1 MFQASLQFQT
11 TQHRHCSMEVQM
23 KKLLGV
29 VSLFALA
36 VGICCGNAFAQA
48 TASASLTG
56 TITDQSQAIVV
67 GASITLTNKDT
78 GAARTAQSN
87 SSGLYRF
94 DLLPAGNYELKIT
107 MTGFKAITV
116 AATEL
121 IVGQTST
128 LNFTLEPGSVSQT
141 VTVTEEAPIVDV
153 TKTNVGMD
161 VTQQQIQNMPLNGR
175 DFGNLAYLAPGAH
188 PVNSYDPTKNR
199 VAVVAINGSNGR
211 NINVTVN
218 GIDDKDNTVGGP
230 VMQLPLSAVQEFD
243 ISTQRFSA
251 ANGRSEGAAINV
263 ITKAGSNKFHG
274 GGYLYDTQTALNAN
288 DFLSKQAGSPTP
300 QYERQQ
306 FGGNIGGPI
315 RTNKDFFFF
324 ALERQREHTA
334 DPIAGFALQS
344 LTLAE
349 PIGAQPAAT
358 IPTPYFDWRY
368 TGRLDHHFNSSESL
382 FFTYSAQN
390 NNGQNDQS
398 GNANDLTAGNFTSNH
413 LILSNLTLSSV
424 LSPTIVN
431 DATAGY
437 QYWNNVIGTNKF
449 SPLTVNFPDGSTFG
463 TNGNVPQQSIQKKW
477 QFKDDLSITH
487 GVQTF
492 HTGVDFVW
500 EPVLGGLFEFT
511 PVPTLTFLD
520 NPSVIVSNSNGLY
533 PNGFATAGA
542 VSAMTGASGDPDFF
556 LASKMFGV
564 YFQDDWKVRSGF
576 TLNLGVRWD
585 KDIGLYASSQ
595 IHNNRTY
602 QELKAI
608 GSPLAS
614 KIPQDDNHGISPRI
628 GFAWDVR
635 GDGKQVIDGGY
646 GLYFGQTF
654 INIPLFMMQQANPT
668 IFATTY
674 AISANGPGTS
684 CNPSVCDV
692 PGTSIP
698 LSSWR
703 FGVDPLPTSPPPPT
717 QLPTGATGRLM
728 DPNYRNPYSEQWNI
742 GYTYEIN
749 GISNFEVDYIHE
761 LGLHEANTFNLN
773 PINPATGVR
782 VLTQAFT
789 NAGVPVLG
797 ASDDAASQGR
807 SRYDGL
813 NFVYTRRMSRHF
825 TANASYVLSRAVGW
839 DGSAASFGNRPVDPF
854 NPWNPKVDFGP
865 VPNDERH
872 HVALSGVVSLP
883 WGFEA
888 APILQFGSARPYTAT
903 AGHDVL
909 GVGSRNGGAHAI
921 VPTSNH
927 SDFTTFAKASVATQ
941 QACLAAGTCIMA
953 PFDNLRGQD
962 YFQLDARLTKAFKF
976 GENKQLRLIF
986 QAFDITNRANFGNDF
1001 TGNVRSGTF
1010 GQAAGFIAPN
1020 GTIIPKSFRA
1030 EFGAEFT

>member
-1 MFQASLQFQT
+1 
-11 TQHRHCSMEVQM
+11 M
-23 KKLLGV
+23 KKLC
-29 VSLFALA
+29 ALA
-36 VGICCGNAFAQA
+36 FLFVLSVAFCSPSAFAQA
-48 TASASLTG
+48 TASAALEG
-56 TITDQSQAIVV
+56 TITDESQAVV
-67 GASITLTNKDT
+67 ANAQITLTNKDT
-78 GAARTAQSN
+78 GAVRTAQSN
-87 SSGLYRF
+87 SEGSYRF
-94 DLLPAGNYELKIT
+94 DLLPAGNYELKVT
-107 MTGFKAITV
+107 LTGFKTINV
-116 AATEL
+116 ASTQL

-141 VTVTEEAPIVDV
+141 VTVTEEVPLVDV
-153 TKTNVGMD
+153 TKTSVGMNI
-161 VTQQQIQNMPLNGR
+161 TPEQIQNMPLNGR
-175 DFGNLAYLAPGAH
+175 DFGNLAYLAPGAR

-199 VAVVAINGSNGR
+199 VAVVAVNGSNGR
-211 NINVTVN
+211 NVNVTVN

-274 GGYLYDTQTALNAN
+274 GGYFFDTQTALNHN
-288 DFLSKQAGSPTP
+288 DFFTEQTPGSSTP
-300 QYERQQ
+300 QFERQQ

-315 RTNKDFFFF
+315 RTDKDFFFF

-334 DPIAGFALQS
+334 DPITAAALQN

-349 PIGAQPAAT
+349 PIGAQPAAS

-368 TGRLDHHFNSSESL
+368 TGRLDHRFNDKESM
-382 FFTYSAQN
+382 FFTYNAQN
-390 NNGQNDQS
+390 NTGLNDQS
-398 GNANDLTAGNFTSNH
+398 GNKNDLTAGNFTTNH
-413 LILSNLTLSSV
+413 LILSSLSLNSV
-424 LSPTIVN
+424 LSPTVVN

-449 SPLTVNFPDGSTFG
+449 SPFTVIFPGSITFG

-477 QFKDDLSITH
+477 QFKDDISITH
-487 GVQTF
+487 GVHTF
-492 HTGVDFVW
+492 RTGVDYVW

-511 PVPTLTFLD
+511 PVPTLTFLND
-520 NPSVIVSNSNGLY
+520 PVDIFGSKSATY
-533 PNGFATAGA
+533 PNGFSTAGA
-542 VSAMTGASGDPDFF
+542 VIAMTGAAGDPDFF

-564 YFQDDWKVRSGF
+564 YFQDDWKIRSGL

-595 IHNNRTY
+595 IPNNRTY

-614 KIPQDDNHGISPRI
+614 KIPQDDNHGVSPRI
-628 GFAWDVR
+628 GFAWDVT
-635 GDGKQVIDGGY
+635 GTGKHILRGGY

-674 AISANGPGTS
+674 SITANGPGTS
-684 CNPSVCDV
+684 CNPAVCDV

-703 FGVDPLPTSPPPPT
+703 FGVDPLPTSPPPST

-728 DPNYRNPYSEQWNI
+728 DPNYRNPYSEQWNF
-742 GYTYEIN
+742 GYSYEIN
-749 GISNFEVDYIHE
+749 DYSTFEIDYIHE
-761 LGLHEANTFNLN
+761 LGLHEANTFNFN
-773 PINPATGVR
+773 PINPATGAR

-813 NFVYTRRMSRHF
+813 NFSYTRRMNQHF
-825 TANASYVLSRAVGW
+825 TMNASYVLSKAVGW
-839 DGSAASFGNRPVDPF
+839 DGNAASFGNRPVNPF

-872 HVALSGVVSLP
+872 HIALSGIVSLP
-883 WGFEA
+883 WGFDV
-888 APILQFGSARPYTAT
+888 APIMQFGTARPYTAT
-903 AGHDVL
+903 AGQDVL
-909 GVGSRNGGAHAI
+909 GVGGRNGAAHAI
-921 VPTSNH
+921 VPTSNPG
-927 SDFTTFAKASVATQ
+927 DFTTYASASVSTQ
-941 QACLAAGTCIMA
+941 QSCLAAATCEMA
-953 PFDNLRGQD
+953 PFDGLRGQD
-962 YFQLDARLTKAFKF
+962 FFQLDTRVTKSFNFAEK
-976 GENKQLRLIF
+976 GTLRLIF
-986 QAFDITNRANFGNDF
+986 QAFDLTNRANFGNSF
-1001 TGNVRSGTF
+1001 GGNVQSSSFEQPTGFLAPSGT
-1010 GQAAGFIAPN
+1010 
-1020 GTIIPKSFRA
+1020 TVPKSFRG
-1030 EFGAEFT
+1030 EFGVEYTF

>member
-1 MFQASLQFQT
+1 MKSKLVVVCLFVLSLGLLCGRAS
-11 TQHRHCSMEVQM
+11 
-23 KKLLGV
+23 
-29 VSLFALA
+29 
-36 VGICCGNAFAQA
+36 AQA
-48 TASASLTG
+48 TASASLEG
-56 TITDQSQAIVV
+56 TVTDQSHAVIVNAQV
-67 GASITLTNKDT
+67 TLTNTDT
-78 GAARTAQSN
+78 GAVRTTQS
-87 SSGLYRF
+87 SGAGLYRF
-94 DLLPAGNYELKIT
+94 DLLPAGKYVVKVA
-107 MTGFKAITV
+107 MQGFKVFTIGSI
-116 AATEL
+116 EL
-121 IVGQTST
+121 IVGETST
-128 LNFTLEPGSVSQT
+128 VNVVLEPGSVSQT
-141 VTVTEEAPIVDV
+141 VTVTEQAPIVDV

-161 VTQQQIQNMPLNGR
+161 VTQQQIQDMPLNGR
-175 DFGNLAYLAPGAH
+175 DFGNLAYLAPGAR

-230 VMQLPLSAVQEFD
+230 VMQLPLSAVEEFD

-263 ITKAGSNKFHG
+263 ITKAGTNRFHG
-274 GGYLYDTQTALNAN
+274 GGYFYDTQTDLNAN
-288 DFLSKQAGSPTP
+288 DFFSKQAGSPTP
-300 QYERQQ
+300 QYQRQQ

-315 RTNKDFFFF
+315 RKDKDFFFF

-334 DPIAGFALQS
+334 DPIAAFALNS

-368 TGRLDHHFNSSESL
+368 TGRLDHHFSSRESM

-390 NNGQNDQS
+390 NNSLNDQS
-398 GNANDLTAGNFTSNH
+398 GNANDLTAGNFTTNH
-413 LILSNLTLSSV
+413 LILSSLTLSSV
-424 LSPTIVN
+424 ISSNIVN

-449 SPLTVNFPDGSTFG
+449 SPFTVSFPDGSTFG

-477 QFKDDLSITH
+477 QFKDDLSIVH

-511 PVPTLTFLD
+511 PVPTMSFND

-533 PNGFATAGA
+533 PNGFATPGA
-542 VSAMTGASGDPDFF
+542 VISMTGAAGDPDFF

-564 YFQDDWKVRSGF
+564 YFQDDWKVRPGL
-576 TLNLGVRWD
+576 TLNLGARWD

-595 IHNNRTY
+595 IPNNRTY

-614 KIPQDDNHGISPRI
+614 KIPQDDNRGLSPRI
-628 GFAWDVR
+628 GFAWDIR
-635 GDGKQVIDGGY
+635 GNGKHVLDGGY

-674 AISANGPGTS
+674 SISANGPGTS
-684 CNPSVCDV
+684 CNPAVCDV

-703 FGVDPLPTSPPPPT
+703 FGVDPLPASPPPPT
-717 QLPTGATGRLM
+717 QLPAGATGRLM

-742 GYTYEIN
+742 GYTYGIN
-749 GISNFEVDYIHE
+749 DYSSFEVDYVHE
-761 LGLHEANTFNLN
+761 LGLHEADTFNFN
-773 PINPATGVR
+773 PINPATGQR

-813 NFVYTRRMSRHF
+813 NFVYRRRMNQHF
-825 TANASYVLSRAVGW
+825 TMNASYVLSRAVGW
-839 DGSAASFGNRPVDPF
+839 DGSAASFGNRPVNPF
-854 NPWNPKVDFGP
+854 SPWNPKVDFGP

-872 HVALSGVVSLP
+872 HIALSGVVSLP
-883 WGFEA
+883 WGVDI

-909 GVGSRNGGAHAI
+909 GVGSRNGAARAI
-921 VPTSNH
+921 VPTSNPN
-927 SDFTTFAKASVATQ
+927 DFATYAKASVSAQ
-941 QACLAAGTCIMA
+941 QACLAAGTCMMG
-953 PFDNLRGQD
+953 PFDGLRGQD
-962 YFQLDARLTKAFKF
+962 YFQLDTRVTKAINF
-976 GENKQLRLIF
+976 GDKGQLRLIF
-986 QAFDITNRANFGNDF
+986 QAFDLTNRANFGNDF
-1001 TGNVRSGTF
+1001 AGNVRSATF
-1010 GQAAGFIAPN
+1010 EQAAGYIAPN
-1020 GTIIPKSFRA
+1020 GTIVPKSFRA
-1030 EFGAEFT
+1030 EFGAEFSF

>member
-1 MFQASLQFQT
+1 
-11 TQHRHCSMEVQM
+11 M
-23 KKLLGV
+23 KKLCGLAFLSV
-29 VSLFALA
+29 LVLSLVL
-36 VGICCGNAFAQA
+36 CSQSTFAQA
-48 TASASLTG
+48 TASASLEG
-56 TITDQSQAIVV
+56 TITDQSQAVV
-67 GASITLTNKDT
+67 VNSQITLTNKDT
-78 GAARTAQSN
+78 GAVRTAQSN
-87 SSGLYRF
+87 SDGLYRF

-107 MTGFKAITV
+107 MAGFKTITV
-116 AATEL
+116 ASTQL

-141 VTVTEEAPIVDV
+141 VTVTEQAPLVDV
-153 TKTNVGMD
+153 TKTSVGMNI
-161 VTQQQIQNMPLNGR
+161 TPEQIQNMPLNGR
-175 DFGNLAYLAPGAH
+175 DFGNLAYLAPGAR

-199 VAVVAINGSNGR
+199 VAVIAVNGSNGR
-211 NINVTVN
+211 NVNVTVN

-274 GGYLYDTQTALNAN
+274 GGYFFDTQTALNAN
-288 DFLSKQAGSPTP
+288 DFFTEQTPGSSTP
-300 QYERQQ
+300 QFERQQ

-315 RTNKDFFFF
+315 RKDKDFFFF

-334 DPIAGFALQS
+334 DPIAAFALQS
-344 LTLAE
+344 LTLAQ
-349 PIGAQPAAT
+349 PIGAQPAAV

-368 TGRLDHHFNSSESL
+368 TGRLDHRFNDKESM
-382 FFTYSAQN
+382 FFTYNAQN
-390 NNGQNDQS
+390 NTGLNDQS
-398 GNANDLTAGNFTSNH
+398 GNSNDLTAGNFTTNH
-413 LILSNLTLSSV
+413 LILSSLSLNSV
-424 LSPTIVN
+424 LSPTVVN

-449 SPLTVNFPDGSTFG
+449 SPFTVNFPDGSTFG

-487 GVQTF
+487 GVHTF

-520 NPSVIVSNSNGLY
+520 NPSVIVSNSNGQY

-564 YFQDDWKVRSGF
+564 YFQDDWKIRSGL

-595 IHNNRTY
+595 IPNNRTY

-628 GFAWDVR
+628 GFAWDVT
-635 GDGKQVIDGGY
+635 GTGKHILRGGY

-674 AISANGPGTS
+674 SITANGPGTS
-684 CNPSVCDV
+684 CNPAVCDV

-717 QLPTGATGRLM
+717 QLPANATGRLM
-728 DPNYRNPYSEQWNI
+728 DPNYRNPYSEQWNF
-742 GYTYEIN
+742 GYSYEIN
-749 GISNFEVDYIHE
+749 GYSTFEVDYIHE
-761 LGLHEANTFNLN
+761 LGLHEADTFNFN
-773 PINPATGVR
+773 PINPATGAR

-813 NFVYTRRMSRHF
+813 NFSYTRRMNQHF
-825 TANASYVLSRAVGW
+825 TMNASYVLSKAVGW
-839 DGSAASFGNRPVDPF
+839 DGNAASFGNRPVNPF

-872 HVALSGVVSLP
+872 HVALSGIVSLP
-883 WGFEA
+883 WGFDV
-888 APILQFGSARPYTAT
+888 APIMQFGSARPYTAT
-903 AGHDVL
+903 AGHDTL
-909 GVGSRNGGAHAI
+909 GVGGRNGAAHAI
-921 VPTSNH
+921 VPTSNQ
-927 SDFTTFAKASVATQ
+927 SDFTTYAQASVSTQ
-941 QACLAAGTCIMA
+941 QACLSAGTCIMV
-953 PFDNLRGQD
+953 PFDSLRGQD
-962 YFQLDARLTKAFKF
+962 FFQLDTRVTKSFNFAEK
-976 GENKQLRLIF
+976 GTLRLIF

-1001 TGNVRSGTF
+1001 TGNARSSTFEKPAGFLAPSGT
-1010 GQAAGFIAPN
+1010 
-1020 GTIIPKSFRA
+1020 TVPKSFRA
-1030 EFGAEFT
+1030 EFGVEYTF

>member
-1 MFQASLQFQT
+1 
-11 TQHRHCSMEVQM
+11 M
-23 KKLLGV
+23 KKLAGL
-29 VSLFALA
+29 LCLLALSI
-36 VGICCGNAFAQA
+36 GICCGNASAQA

-56 TITDQSQAIVV
+56 TVIDQSQAVV
-67 GASITLTNKDT
+67 ASAQITLTNKDT
-78 GAARTAQSN
+78 GAVRTVQSN
-87 SSGLYRF
+87 SAGLYRF
-94 DLLPAGNYELKIT
+94 DLLPAGNYELKVT
-107 MTGFKAITV
+107 LAGFKTVTV
-116 AATEL
+116 ASTEL
-121 IVGQTST
+121 IVGETST

-141 VTVTEEAPIVDV
+141 VTVTEQAPLVDV
-153 TKTNVGMD
+153 TKTSVGID
-161 VTQQQIQNMPLNGR
+161 ITPQQIENMPLNGR
-175 DFGNLAYLAPGAH
+175 DFGNLAYLAPGAR

-199 VAVVAINGSNGR
+199 VAVVAVNGSNGR
-211 NINVTVN
+211 NVNVTVN

-274 GGYLYDTQTALNAN
+274 GGYFFDTQTALNHN
-288 DFLSKQAGSPTP
+288 DFFTEQTPGSSTP
-300 QYERQQ
+300 QFERQQ
-306 FGGNIGGPI
+306 FGGDIGGPI
-315 RTNKDFFFF
+315 RKDKDFFFF

-334 DPIAGFALQS
+334 DPIAAFALQS

-349 PIGAQPAAT
+349 PIGAQPAAS

-368 TGRLDHHFNSSESL
+368 TGRLDHRFNDKESM
-382 FFTYSAQN
+382 FFTYNAQN
-390 NNGQNDQS
+390 NTGLNDQS
-398 GNANDLTAGNFTSNH
+398 GNANDLTAGNFTTNH
-413 LILSNLTLSSV
+413 LILSSLSLNSV
-424 LSPTIVN
+424 LSPSIVN

-449 SPLTVNFPDGSTFG
+449 SPFTVNFADGSTFG

-477 QFKDDLSITH
+477 QFKDDISIVH
-487 GVQTF
+487 GVHTF
-492 HTGVDFVW
+492 HTGVDYVW

-520 NPSVIVSNSNGLY
+520 NPSVITSNSNGLY

-564 YFQDDWKVRSGF
+564 YFQDDWKIRSGF

-595 IHNNRTY
+595 IPNNRTY

-608 GSPLAS
+608 GNPLAS
-614 KIPQDDNHGISPRI
+614 KIPHDDNKGWSPRI
-628 GFAWDVR
+628 GFAWDVT
-635 GDGKQVIDGGY
+635 GTGKHIVRGGY

-684 CNPSVCDV
+684 CNPAVCDV

-717 QLPTGATGRLM
+717 QLPANATGRLM
-728 DPNYRNPYSEQWNI
+728 DPNYRNPYSEQWNF
-742 GYTYEIN
+742 GYSYEIN
-749 GISNFEVDYIHE
+749 GYSTFEIDYIHE
-761 LGLHEANTFNLN
+761 LGLHEADTFNFN
-773 PINPATGVR
+773 PIDPATGAR

-813 NFVYTRRMSRHF
+813 NFSYTRRMNQHF
-825 TANASYVLSRAVGW
+825 TMNASYVLSRAVGW

-872 HVALSGVVSLP
+872 HVALSGIVSLP
-883 WGFEA
+883 WGFDV
-888 APILQFGSARPYTAT
+888 APIMQFGSARPYTAT

-909 GVGSRNGGAHAI
+909 GVGSRNGAAHAI
-921 VPTSNH
+921 VPTSNPG
-927 SDFTTFAKASVATQ
+927 DFATYAQASVSTQ
-941 QACLAAGTCIMA
+941 QSCLAAGTCEMG
-953 PFDNLRGQD
+953 PFDGLRGQD
-962 YFQLDARLTKAFKF
+962 FFQLDTRVTKSFNFAEK
-976 GENKQLRLIF
+976 GTLRLIF
-986 QAFDITNRANFGNDF
+986 QAFDLTNRANFGNSF
-1001 TGNVRSGTF
+1001 TGNVRSSTFEQPSGFLAPSGT
-1010 GQAAGFIAPN
+1010 
-1020 GTIIPKSFRA
+1020 TVPKSFRG
-1030 EFGAEFT
+1030 EFGVEYTF

>member
-1 MFQASLQFQT
+1 
-11 TQHRHCSMEVQM
+11 M
-23 KKLLGV
+23 KKIFGVLCLLA
-29 VSLFALA
+29 FAI
-36 VGICCGNAFAQA
+36 GIYCGSAFAQA

-56 TITDQSQAIVV
+56 TITDTSQAVV
-67 GASITLTNKDT
+67 INAQITLTNKDS
-78 GAARTAQSN
+78 GAVRTAQSN
-87 SSGLYRF
+87 SAGLYRF

-116 AATEL
+116 ASAEL
-121 IVGQTST
+121 IVGQTLT

-161 VTQQQIQNMPLNGR
+161 VTQQTIQNMPLNGR
-175 DFGNLAYLAPGAH
+175 DFGNLAYLAPGAR

-263 ITKAGSNKFHG
+263 ITKAGGNKFHG
-274 GGYLYDTQTALNAN
+274 GGYFYDTQTALNAN
-288 DFLSKQAGSPTP
+288 DYFTKQTPGSSTP
-300 QYERQQ
+300 QFERQE

-315 RTNKDFFFF
+315 RRDKDFFFF

-334 DPIAGFALQS
+334 DPIAAFALTS

-349 PIGAQPAAT
+349 PIGAQPAAS

-390 NNGQNDQS
+390 NNGLNDQS
-398 GNANDLTAGNFTSNH
+398 SNNNDLTAGNFTSNH

-424 LSPTIVN
+424 LSPTVVN

-437 QYWNNVIGTNKF
+437 QYWNNVIGTNKLSPFTVIF
-449 SPLTVNFPDGSTFG
+449 SDTSTFG

-511 PVPTLTFLD
+511 PVPQLTFHD
-520 NPSVIVSNSNGLY
+520 SPSTIVSNSNGLY

-556 LASKMFGV
+556 LASKMFGI
-564 YFQDDWKVRSGF
+564 YFQDDWKVRSGL

-595 IHNNRTY
+595 IPNNRTY
-602 QELKAI
+602 QDLKAI
-608 GSPLAS
+608 GNPLAS
-614 KIPQDDNHGISPRI
+614 KIPQDDNRGFSPRI
-628 GFAWDVR
+628 GFAWDIH

-654 INIPLFMMQQANPT
+654 INIPLFMMQQSNPLL
-668 IFATTY
+668 FQVTY
-674 AISANGPGTS
+674 AISADGPGTS
-684 CNPSVCDV
+684 CDPSVCGV
-692 PGTSIP
+692 PGTGPPGGPEIP

-703 FGVDPLPTSPPPPT
+703 FGIDPLPVSPPPQA
-717 QLPTGATGRLM
+717 QLLPKATGRLM

-749 GISNFEVDYIHE
+749 GYSNFEVDYIHE
-761 LGLHEANTFNLN
+761 LGVHEADTFNFN
-773 PINPATGVR
+773 PIDPALQTIDPKTGKPVQHR
-782 VLTQAFT
+782 VLDAALT
-789 NAGVPVLG
+789 NAGLPLLG

-813 NFVYTRRMSRHF
+813 NFVYTRRMSQHF
-825 TANASYVLSRAVGW
+825 TMNASYVLSKAVGW

-854 NPWNPKVDFGP
+854 NPWNPKLDFGP

-883 WGFEA
+883 WGFEV
-888 APILQFGSARPYTAT
+888 APILQFGSARPYTAQ
-903 AGHDVL
+903 AGQDVL
-909 GVGSRNGGAHAI
+909 GVGSRNGTREAI
-921 VPTSNH
+921 VPISNP
-927 SDFTTFAKASVATQ
+927 SDFTTYALASVATQ
-941 QACLAAGTCIMA
+941 QACLAASTCRMVG
-953 PFDNLRGQD
+953 FDTLRGQD
-962 YFQLDARLTKAFKF
+962 YFQLDTRVTKAFNFAEK
-976 GENKQLRLIF
+976 GELKLIF
-986 QAFDITNRANFGNDF
+986 QAFDITNRANFGNSF
-1001 TGNVRSGTF
+1001 GTSVRSPGTF
-1010 GQAAGFIAPN
+1010 EQPTGFIAPS

-1030 EFGAEFT
+1030 EFGAEYTF

>member
-1 MFQASLQFQT
+1 
-11 TQHRHCSMEVQM
+11 M
-23 KKLLGV
+23 KKLAGL
-29 VSLFALA
+29 LCLLALSI
-36 VGICCGNAFAQA
+36 GICCGNALAQA

-56 TITDQSQAIVV
+56 TVSDQSQAVVV
-67 GASITLTNKDT
+67 GAQVTLTNKDT
-78 GAARTAQSN
+78 GAVRTSQSN
-87 SSGLYRF
+87 SAGLYRF

-107 MTGFKAITV
+107 MAGFKAVTV
-116 AATEL
+116 ASTEL
-121 IVGQTST
+121 IVNQTST
-128 LNFTLEPGSVSQT
+128 LNFTLEPGSLSQT
-141 VTVTEEAPIVDV
+141 VTVTEEAPVVDV
-153 TKTNVGMD
+153 TKTSVGMT
-161 VTQQQIQNMPLNGR
+161 VTQQTIQNMPLNGR
-175 DFGNLAYLAPGAH
+175 DFGNLAYLAPGAR

-199 VAVVAINGSNGR
+199 VAVVAVNGSNGR

-230 VMQLPLSAVQEFD
+230 VMQLPLSAVEEFD

-251 ANGRSEGAAINV
+251 QNGRSEGAAINV

-274 GGYLYDTQTALNAN
+274 GGYFYDTQTALNAN
-288 DFLSKQAGSPTP
+288 DFFTKQTPGSSTP
-300 QYERQQ
+300 KFQRQE
-306 FGGNIGGPI
+306 FGGDIGGPI
-315 RTNKDFFFF
+315 RQNKDFFFF

-334 DPIAGFALQS
+334 DPVAAFALQS

-349 PIGAQPAAT
+349 PIGAQPAAS

-368 TGRLDHHFNSSESL
+368 TGRLDHHFNSNESL

-390 NNGQNDQS
+390 NSGQNDQS
-398 GNANDLTAGNFTSNH
+398 GNANDLTAGNFTTNH

-424 LSPTIVN
+424 LTPTIVN

-437 QYWNNVIGTNKF
+437 QYWNNVIGTNKL
-449 SPLTVNFPDGSTFG
+449 SPFTVNFPDGSTFG

-477 QFKDDLSITH
+477 QFKDDISITH

-511 PVPTLTFLD
+511 PVPTLTFFD

-556 LASKMFGV
+556 LASKMFGI
-564 YFQDDWKVRSGF
+564 YFQDDWKIRSGL

-595 IHNNRTY
+595 IPNNRTY

-608 GSPLAS
+608 GSPYAS

-628 GFAWDVR
+628 GFAWDIH
-635 GDGKQVIDGGY
+635 GNGKQVIDGGY

-674 AISANGPGTS
+674 SLSANGPGTS
-684 CNPSVCDV
+684 CDPAVCGV
-692 PGTSIP
+692 PGTGPPGGPEIP
-698 LSSWR
+698 LSSWQ

-717 QLPTGATGRLM
+717 QLPAKASGRLM
-728 DPNYRNPYSEQWNI
+728 DPRYRNPYSEQWNI

-749 GISNFEVDYIHE
+749 GYSTFEVDYIHE
-761 LGLHEANTFNLN
+761 LGLHEANTYNLN
-773 PINPATGVR
+773 PIDPATGAR

-789 NAGVPVLG
+789 TAGVPVLG
-797 ASDDAASQGR
+797 PINDSASDGR

-813 NFVYTRRMSRHF
+813 NFVYTRRMNQHF
-825 TANASYVLSRAVGW
+825 TMNASYVLSKAVGW
-839 DGSAASFGNRPVDPF
+839 DGSAASFGNRPVNPF
-854 NPWNPKVDFGP
+854 SPWNPKVDFGP

-872 HVALSGVVSLP
+872 HVALSGIVSLP
-883 WGFEA
+883 WGFDV
-888 APILQFGSARPYTAT
+888 APILQFGSARPYTAQ
-903 AGHDVL
+903 AGQDVL
-909 GVGSRNGGAHAI
+909 GVGSSNGTREAI
-921 VPTSNH
+921 VPTSNP
-927 SDFTTFAKASVATQ
+927 SDFTTYALASVSTQ
-941 QACLAAGTCIMA
+941 QACLAASTCRMVG
-953 PFDNLRGQD
+953 FDTLRGSD
-962 YFQLDARLTKAFKF
+962 YFQLDTRVTKSFNFSEK
-976 GENKQLRLIF
+976 GSLRLIF
-986 QAFDITNRANFGNDF
+986 QAFDITNRANFGNSF
-1001 TGNVRSGTF
+1001 GTSVRSPGTF
-1010 GQAAGFIAPN
+1010 EQPTGFIAPS
-1020 GTIIPKSFRA
+1020 GTIVPKSFRA
-1030 EFGAEFT
+1030 EFGAEYTF

>member
-1 MFQASLQFQT
+1 
-11 TQHRHCSMEVQM
+11 M
-23 KKLLGV
+23 KKLVGV
-29 VSLFALA
+29 LCLLALSI
-36 VGICCGNAFAQA
+36 GTCCGSAFAQA
-48 TASASLTG
+48 TASGSLTG
-56 TITDQSQAIVV
+56 TITDQSQAVVV
-67 GASITLTNKDT
+67 GAQITLTSKDT
-78 GAARTAQSN
+78 GAVRTAQSN
-87 SSGLYRF
+87 SAGLYRF

-107 MTGFKAITV
+107 MAGFKAVTV
-116 AATEL
+116 ASTEL
-121 IVGQTST
+121 IVNQTST

-153 TKTNVGMD
+153 TKTNVGME
-161 VTQQQIQNMPLNGR
+161 VTQQTIQNMPLNGR
-175 DFGNLAYLAPGAH
+175 DFGNLAYLAPGAR

-199 VAVVAINGSNGR
+199 VAVISTNGSNGR

-263 ITKAGSNKFHG
+263 ITKAGSNRFHG
-274 GGYLYDTQTALNAN
+274 GGYFYDTQTALNAN
-288 DFLSKQAGSPTP
+288 DFFTKQTPGSSTP
-300 QYERQQ
+300 QFQRQE

-315 RTNKDFFFF
+315 LKNKDFFFF

-334 DPIAGFALQS
+334 DPITASALQS

-368 TGRLDHHFNSSESL
+368 TGRLDHHFNSSESM

-390 NNGQNDQS
+390 NSGLNDQS
-398 GNANDLTAGNFTSNH
+398 GNNNDLTAGNFTTNH

-424 LSPTIVN
+424 LTPSIVN
-431 DATAGY
+431 DVTAGY

-449 SPLTVNFPDGSTFG
+449 SPFTVTFSDGSTFG

-487 GVQTF
+487 GVHTF
-492 HTGVDFVW
+492 RTGVDFVW

-511 PVPTLTFLD
+511 PVPTLTFID
-520 NPSVIVSNSNGLY
+520 SPSTIVSNSNGLY

-564 YFQDDWKVRSGF
+564 YFQDDWKVRSGL

-595 IHNNRTY
+595 IPNNRTY

-614 KIPQDDNHGISPRI
+614 KIPQDDNRGISPRI
-628 GFAWDVR
+628 GFAWDIR
-635 GDGKQVIDGGY
+635 GDGKQVLNGGY

-684 CNPSVCDV
+684 CNPAVCDV
-692 PGTSIP
+692 PGTTIP

-717 QLPTGATGRLM
+717 QLPKNATGRLM

-742 GYTYEIN
+742 GYTYKIN
-749 GISNFEVDYIHE
+749 SISNFEVDYVHE
-761 LGLHEANTFNLN
+761 LGLHEANTFNIN
-773 PINPATGVR
+773 PINPATGAR
-782 VLTQAFT
+782 VLTQAFI

-797 ASDDAASQGR
+797 ATDDAASQGR

-813 NFVYTRRMSRHF
+813 NFVYTRRMSQHF
-825 TANASYVLSRAVGW
+825 TMNASYVLSKAVGW

-872 HVALSGVVSLP
+872 HIALSGVVNLP
-883 WGFEA
+883 WGFDV
-888 APILQFGSARPYTAT
+888 APIMQFGSARPYQAS
-903 AGHDVL
+903 AGQDVL
-909 GVGSRNGGAHAI
+909 GIGSRNGTQQAI
-921 VPTSNH
+921 VPISNPN
-927 SDFTTFAKASVATQ
+927 DFATYSTASVSTQ
-941 QACLAAGTCIMA
+941 QACLAADTCKMVG
-953 PFDNLRGQD
+953 FDTLRGQD
-962 YFQLDARLTKAFKF
+962 YFQLDTRVTKAFNFAEK
-976 GENKQLRLIF
+976 GSLRLIF
-986 QAFDITNRANFGNDF
+986 QAFDITNRANFGNNF
-1001 TGNVRSGTF
+1001 HGNAHSFSTF
-1010 GQAAGFIAPN
+1010 EQPNGFIAAS

-1030 EFGAEFT
+1030 EFGAEYTF

>member
-1 MFQASLQFQT
+1 
-11 TQHRHCSMEVQM
+11 M
-23 KKLLGV
+23 KKLCGLAFLSVLILSLGLC
-29 VSLFALA
+29 SQST
-36 VGICCGNAFAQA
+36 FAQA
-48 TASASLTG
+48 TASASLEG
-56 TITDQSQAIVV
+56 TITDQSQAVV
-67 GASITLTNKDT
+67 VNSQITLTNKDT
-78 GAARTAQSN
+78 GAVRTAQSN
-87 SSGLYRF
+87 SDGLYRF

-107 MTGFKAITV
+107 MAGFKTITV
-116 AATEL
+116 ASTQL

-141 VTVTEEAPIVDV
+141 VTVTEQAPLVDV
-153 TKTNVGMD
+153 TKTSVGMNI
-161 VTQQQIQNMPLNGR
+161 TPEQIQNMPLNGR
-175 DFGNLAYLAPGAH
+175 DFGNLAYLAPGAR

-199 VAVVAINGSNGR
+199 VAVIAVNGSNGR
-211 NINVTVN
+211 NVNVTVN

-274 GGYLYDTQTALNAN
+274 GGYFFDTQTALNHN
-288 DFLSKQAGSPTP
+288 DYFTEQTPGSSTP
-300 QYERQQ
+300 QFERQQ

-315 RTNKDFFFF
+315 RKDKDFFFF

-334 DPIAGFALQS
+334 DPIAAFALQS
-344 LTLAE
+344 LTLAK
-349 PIGAQPAAT
+349 PIGAQPAAV

-368 TGRLDHHFNSSESL
+368 TGRLDHRFNDKESM
-382 FFTYSAQN
+382 FFTYNAQN
-390 NNGQNDQS
+390 NTGLNDQS
-398 GNANDLTAGNFTSNH
+398 GNSNDLTAGNFTTNH
-413 LILSNLTLSSV
+413 LILSSLSLNSV
-424 LSPTIVN
+424 LSPTVVN

-449 SPLTVNFPDGSTFG
+449 SPFTVNFPDGSTFG

-487 GVQTF
+487 GVHTF

-520 NPSVIVSNSNGLY
+520 NPSVIVSNSNGQY

-564 YFQDDWKVRSGF
+564 YFQDDWKIRSGF

-595 IHNNRTY
+595 IPNNRTY

-614 KIPQDDNHGISPRI
+614 KIPHDDNHGISPRI
-628 GFAWDVR
+628 GFAWDVT
-635 GDGKQVIDGGY
+635 GTGKHILRGGY

-674 AISANGPGTS
+674 SITANGPGTS
-684 CNPSVCDV
+684 CNPAVCDV

-728 DPNYRNPYSEQWNI
+728 DPNYRNPYSEQWNF
-742 GYTYEIN
+742 GYSYEIN
-749 GISNFEVDYIHE
+749 SYSTFEVDYIHE
-761 LGLHEANTFNLN
+761 LGLHEANTFNFN
-773 PINPATGVR
+773 PINPATGAR

-813 NFVYTRRMSRHF
+813 NLSYTRRMNQHF
-825 TANASYVLSRAVGW
+825 TMNASYVLSKAVGW
-839 DGSAASFGNRPVDPF
+839 DGNAASFGNRPVNPF

-872 HVALSGVVSLP
+872 HVALSGIVSLP
-883 WGFEA
+883 WGFDV
-888 APILQFGSARPYTAT
+888 APIMQFGSARPYTAT
-903 AGHDVL
+903 AGHDTL
-909 GVGSRNGGAHAI
+909 GVGGRNGAAHAI
-921 VPTSNH
+921 VPTSNQ
-927 SDFTTFAKASVATQ
+927 SDFTTYAQASVSTQ
-941 QACLAAGTCIMA
+941 QTCLSAATCIMV
-953 PFDNLRGQD
+953 PFDSLRGQD
-962 YFQLDARLTKAFKF
+962 FFQLDTRVTKSFNFAEK
-976 GENKQLRLIF
+976 GTLRLIF

-1001 TGNVRSGTF
+1001 TGNVRSSTF
-1010 GQAAGFIAPN
+1010 EKPAGFLAPS
-1020 GTIIPKSFRA
+1020 GTTIPKSFRG
-1030 EFGAEFT
+1030 EFGVEYTF

>member
-1 MFQASLQFQT
+1 
-11 TQHRHCSMEVQM
+11 M
-23 KKLLGV
+23 KKLFAV
-29 VSLFALA
+29 LFLF
-36 VGICCGNAFAQA
+36 VFSIGLFCGNAFAQA
-48 TASASLTG
+48 TASSSLTG
-56 TITDQSQAIVV
+56 TISDQSQAVVV
-67 GASITLTNKDT
+67 GAQITLTSKDT
-78 GAARTAQSN
+78 GAVRTVQSN

-94 DLLPAGNYELKIT
+94 DLLPAGNYELKVS

-116 AATEL
+116 ASTEL

-128 LNFTLEPGSVSQT
+128 LNFTLEPGSVSET
-141 VTVTEEAPIVDV
+141 VTVTEQAPLVDV
-153 TKTNVGMD
+153 TKTNVGMNI
-161 VTQQQIQNMPLNGR
+161 TPQQIQNMPLNGR
-175 DFGNLAYLAPGAH
+175 DFGNLAYLAPGAR
-188 PVNSYDPTKNR
+188 PVGSYDPTKNR
-199 VAVVAINGSNGR
+199 VAVVAVNGSNGR
-211 NINVTVN
+211 NVNVTVN

-274 GGYLYDTQTALNAN
+274 GGYFFDTQTALNHN
-288 DFLSKQAGSPTP
+288 DFFTEQTPGSSTP
-300 QYERQQ
+300 QFERQQ

-315 RTNKDFFFF
+315 RKDKDFFFF

-334 DPIAGFALQS
+334 DPIAAFALQS

-349 PIGAQPAAT
+349 PIGAQPAAV

-368 TGRLDHHFNSSESL
+368 TGRLDHRFNDKESV
-382 FFTYSAQN
+382 FFTYNAQN
-390 NNGQNDQS
+390 NSGLNDQS
-398 GNANDLTAGNFTSNH
+398 NNRNDLTAGNFTTNH
-413 LILSNLTLSSV
+413 LILSSLSLNSV
-424 LSPTIVN
+424 LSPTVVN

-449 SPLTVNFPDGSTFG
+449 SPFTVNFPDRSTFG

-477 QFKDDLSITH
+477 QFKDDISITH
-487 GVQTF
+487 GVHTF
-492 HTGVDFVW
+492 HTGVDYVW

-520 NPSVIVSNSNGLY
+520 NPSVIVSNSNGKY

-542 VSAMTGASGDPDFF
+542 IREMTGASGDPDFF

-564 YFQDDWKVRSGF
+564 YFQDDWKIRSGL

-595 IHNNRTY
+595 IPNNRTY

-614 KIPQDDNHGISPRI
+614 KIPQDDNKGWSPRI
-628 GFAWDVR
+628 GFAWDVT
-635 GDGKQVIDGGY
+635 GTGKHILRGGY

-674 AISANGPGTS
+674 DITANGPGTS

-703 FGVDPLPTSPPPPT
+703 FGIDPLPTSPPPPT
-717 QLPTGATGRLM
+717 QLPKGATGRLM
-728 DPNYRNPYSEQWNI
+728 DPNYRNPYSEQWNF
-742 GYTYEIN
+742 GYSYEIN
-749 GISNFEVDYIHE
+749 GYSTFEVDYIHE
-761 LGLHEANTFNLN
+761 LGLHEANTFNFN
-773 PINPATGVR
+773 PIDPATGAR

-813 NFVYTRRMSRHF
+813 NFVYTRRMSQHF
-825 TANASYVLSRAVGW
+825 TMNASYVLSRAVGW

-872 HVALSGVVSLP
+872 HVALSGIVSLP
-883 WGFEA
+883 WGFDV
-888 APILQFGSARPYTAT
+888 APIMQFGSARPYTAT
-903 AGHDVL
+903 AGQDVL
-909 GVGSRNGGAHAI
+909 GVGGRNGAAHAI
-921 VPTSNH
+921 VPTSNL
-927 SDFTTFAKASVATQ
+927 SDFATYSQASVSTQ
-941 QACLAAGTCIMA
+941 QACLSAGTCTMA
-953 PFDNLRGQD
+953 PFDGLRGQD
-962 YFQLDARLTKAFKF
+962 YFQLDTRVTKSFNFAEK
-976 GENKQLRLIF
+976 GTLRLIF
-986 QAFDITNRANFGNDF
+986 QAFDLTNRANFGNDF
-1001 TGNVRSGTF
+1001 TGNAHSSTF
-1010 GQAAGFIAPN
+1010 EKPAGFIAPS
-1020 GTIIPKSFRA
+1020 GTTVPKSFRA
-1030 EFGAEFT
+1030 EFGVEYTF

>member
-1 MFQASLQFQT
+1 MRVNHKIIPVMFICVAS
-11 TQHRHCSMEVQM
+11 V
-23 KKLLGV
+23 
-29 VSLFALA
+29 LFCLPSF
-36 VGICCGNAFAQA
+36 GQA
-48 TASASLTG
+48 TASASLEG
-56 TITDQSQAIVV
+56 TVTDASKAIVV
-67 GASITLTNKDT
+67 KAQVTLTSKDT
-78 GAARTAQSN
+78 GLVRTAQSN
-87 SSGLYRF
+87 GSGFYRF
-94 DLLPAGNYELKIT
+94 DLLPAGNYVLKVS
-107 MTGFKAITV
+107 MAGFKTV
-116 AATEL
+116 TIASTEL
-121 IVGQTST
+121 VVGQTTTQNVT
-128 LNFTLEPGSVSQT
+128 LVPGSVEQT
-141 VTVTEEAPIVDV
+141 VTVTEQAPIVDT
-153 TKTNVGMD
+153 TKTNVGLE
-161 VTQQQIQNMPLNGR
+161 VTQQTIQDMPLNGR
-175 DFGNLAYLAPGAH
+175 DFGNLAYLAPGAR

-199 VAVVAINGSNGR
+199 VAVVSINGATGR
-211 NINVTVN
+211 NINTTVN

-263 ITKAGSNKFHG
+263 ITKAGTNKFHG
-274 GGYLYDTQTALNAN
+274 GGYFYDTQTDLNAN
-288 DFLSKQAGSPTP
+288 DHFSEQAGSPTP
-300 QYERQQ
+300 QFQRQQ
-306 FGGNIGGPI
+306 FGGDIGGPI
-315 RTNKDFFFF
+315 IKNKDFFFF

-334 DPIAGFALQS
+334 DPIAGFALTS

-349 PIGAQPAAT
+349 PIGAQPAPT

-368 TGRLDHHFNSSESL
+368 TGRLDHHFTPTQSL

-390 NNGQNDQS
+390 NNSLNDQS
-398 GNANDLTAGNFTSNH
+398 GNANDLTAGNFTTNH
-413 LILSNLTLSSV
+413 LILSSLTWNSV
-424 LSPTIVN
+424 ITPTVVN
-431 DATAGY
+431 DVTAGY

-449 SPLTVNFPDGSTFG
+449 SPFTVNFPDGSTFG

-477 QFKDDLSITH
+477 QFKDDLSIVH

-542 VSAMTGASGDPDFF
+542 VSAMTGASGDPNFF
-556 LASKMFGV
+556 MNGGTKMLGV
-564 YFQDDWKVRSGF
+564 YFQDDWKVRPGF

-585 KDIGLYASSQ
+585 KDIGLFASNE
-595 IHNNRTY
+595 IPNNRTY

-614 KIPQDDNHGISPRI
+614 KIPQDDNRGISPRI
-628 GFAWDVR
+628 GFAWDITGTSKHVL
-635 GDGKQVIDGGY
+635 DGGY

-674 AISANGPGTS
+674 AITANGPGTS
-684 CNPSVCDV
+684 CNPAVCDV

-703 FGVDPLPTSPPPPT
+703 FGVDPLPVSPPPPT
-717 QLPTGATGRLM
+717 ELPANATGRLM
-728 DPNYRNPYSEQWNI
+728 DPNYRNPYSEQWNL
-742 GYTYEIN
+742 GYTYGIN
-749 GISNFEVDYIHE
+749 SYSSFEVDYIHE
-761 LGLHEANTFNLN
+761 LGLHEADTFNFN
-773 PINPATGVR
+773 PIDPATGQR
-782 VLTQAFT
+782 LLTQAFM

-813 NFVYTRRMSRHF
+813 NFVYRRRMNQHF
-825 TANASYVLSRAVGW
+825 TVNASYVLSRAVGW

-872 HVALSGVVSLP
+872 HIAVSGVVSLP
-883 WGFEA
+883 WGFEI
-888 APILQFGSARPYTAT
+888 APIVQFGSARPYQAS

-909 GVGSRNGGAHAI
+909 GVGSRNGAVHAI
-921 VPTSNH
+921 VPASNH
-927 SDFTTFAKASVATQ
+927 NDFATYAQASVSTQ

-953 PFDNLRGQD
+953 PFENLRGQD
-962 YFQLDARLTKAFKF
+962 FFELDTRVTKYINF
-976 GENKQLRLIF
+976 GEKGELRLIF
-986 QAFDITNRANFGNDF
+986 QAFDVTNRANFGNDF
-1001 TGNVRSGTF
+1001 TGNVRSATF
-1010 GQAAGFIAPN
+1010 EQPAGFIASN
-1020 GTIIPKSFRA
+1020 GTILPKSFRA
-1030 EFGAEFT
+1030 EFGAEYTF